1 MFRNIYIFFKFK
13 NFTSTTSNSA
23 STYYKRNVNNKSSRN
38 LKNKSVNN
46 FHHSILIRLCSH
58 APKSAC
64 WGLKRPPLGTDHRN
78 DDDVSPKKSAFTL
91 NENVR
96 KWNQRNEQPMTFGE
110 REEQRGRLCVCV
122 CMYKEKHRALE
133 IRQIVQ
139 KNIMII

>member
-1 MFRNIYIFFKFK
+1 MFRNIYIFFEFK

-23 STYYKRNVNNKSSRN
+23 STYYYRNVNNKSSRN

-58 APKSAC
+58 APKSAR

-110 REEQRGRLCVCV
+110 REEQRGRLCVYV
-122 CMYKEKHRALE
+122 CIK
-133 IRQIVQ
+133 
-139 KNIMII
+139 KNTEL